1 MQIDILSVGRPRDK
15 LADEL
20 LERYLGRLKR
30 FARVGTAQVPEAGGK
45 GRSVDETKRLEAE
58 RLSDWLSRRA
68 AGGAARVIALDE
80 RGTKPT
86 TRELS
91 TELEAWTSS
100 GIRRCSFV
108 IGGADGLDRSFVA
121 RADKVLAL
129 SALTFPHDLVRVIL
143 AEQLYRCLSLLAGHP
158 YHRD

>member
-1 MQIDILSVGRPRDK
+1 MQIDLISVGKARDR

-20 LERYLGRLKR
+20 LERYLGRLNR
-30 FARVGTAQVPEAGGK
+30 FARVETAHVPEADGK

-58 RLSDWLSRRA
+58 RLRDLLKKRG
-68 AGGAARVIALDE
+68 AGGASRVVALDE
-80 RGTKPT
+80 RGARRT

-91 TELEAWTSS
+91 SELESWKTN

-121 RADKVLAL
+121 EADGVLSL
-129 SALTFPHDLVRVIL
+129 SAMTFPHELVRVIL
-143 AEQLYRCLSLLAGHP
+143 AEQLYRCFSLLAGHP